1 LLHLSSELTQ
11 QLLYVLR
18 ARTLMEPPALIAL
31 LGNMVLKEYAMHA
44 VLDTFHLSRDRELAN
59 HALQGL

>member
-1 LLHLSSELTQ
+1 
-11 QLLYVLR
+11 
-18 ARTLMEPPALIAL
+18 MEPPALIAL